1 MNPLDK
7 STRRAIID
15 PLVLLLKSRRVLVA
29 IVSLLV
35 GLLISAVPALAPVY
49 GELLVLLITL
59 ALALIGGYSIE
70 DAAVAARQQPTDP
83 DVRDQLQTLL
93 DAILDTTLLNLGAGP
108 IPTEEDATSASNIE
122 STVPE
127 NTPNTVTG

>member
-1 MNPLDK
+1 MTPLDK

-70 DAAVAARQQPTDP
+70 DAAIAARQQPTDP
-83 DVRDQLQTLL
+83 DVREQLQTLL
-93 DAILDTTLLNLGAGP
+93 DAILDTTLLSLSAGP
-108 IPTEEDATSASNIE
+108 TPNEDTISASHVE
-122 STVPE
+122 GTVPDKA
-127 NTPNTVTG
+127 TQ